1 MELDE
6 LGIDIEAQNC
16 LDQIQ
21 QESWTSADYDPSQG
35 MTGEELH
42 NFCKFL
48 YSQIQSKD
56 EEISRLTANIKELTD
71 EVRLSRLQQQ
81 TYNDENKAVS
91 ASHSHKLDVV
101 LQQLQETR
109 QELTD
114 TKRKLKTAETLLAD
128 AKEKNRQLE
137 AEREKDAKE
146 RKDLENDIALL
157 RSDLYSGTKSQQSG
171 RSAEDVGANDGRDD
185 FDGTDA
191 SLPEA
196 NRKDDVSS
204 EANSDGEKSE
214 KSQSGEPNN
223 SSEDRDSS
231 KGTPGTPTPKTIY
244 HGPSR
249 KGRTYNKHTVG
260 TPIIHKCD
268 LSHLP
273 EGVTYHIKKNPK
285 KVLHTITKVEEHW
298 FEEVVLTYPDGHK
311 ETYFM
316 PQENDKDGYLYDE
329 IVPGTHVTSD
339 FLTEETSNMY
349 DMACP
354 AYREVKNRLS
364 EMGLKTHRQNLANY
378 ADKGYEILK
387 LVLPALKDRAL
398 APGSNVNVDETWE
411 RFQTHFGHRKTYMW
425 CLVNRKANIVIFFY
439 EDTVD
444 KYGNQKSGGRNRAVL
459 KDFLGDA
466 KLKSL
471 QSDGYICY
479 MYLDDDLIDIEHLCC
494 LAHVRAK
501 LERAERMGCK
511 EASSPMSKIRKLY
524 KREDLYVE
532 KGYAAEK
539 IIFGEENLTNGSES
553 DIEKATHLV
562 CGLLKNSGFGQLPAA
577 FQQEHP
583 DTNLYLTDTNHLLN
597 EKAGEIIKSGL
608 KKAEQTL
615 NEQKQL
621 LLKMSDH
628 LADNRCLQKEQ
639 IVQLFK
645 DFSVGVNLS
654 EIEKNGSSNLYRN
667 LLKQQLNSAEPKID
681 EFVSQVEGIGYS
693 LNNKQ
698 NKKVTQ

>member
-1 MELDE
+1 MEIDE

-21 QESWTSADYDPSQG
+21 QESQTSAGYDPSQG

-48 YSQIQSKD
+48 YSQVQSKD
-56 EEISRLTANIKELTD
+56 VEISRLTANIKELTD
-71 EVRLSRLQQQ
+71 EVRQSRLQQQ
-81 TYNDENKAVS
+81 AYNDENMA
-91 ASHSHKLDVV
+91 ANATHSQKLDVV
-101 LQQLQETR
+101 LQQLQETK

-114 TKRKLKTAETLLAD
+114 TKRKLETAETLLAD
-128 AKEKNRQLE
+128 ANEKNRQLE
-137 AEREKDAKE
+137 AERKKNDKE
-146 RKDLENDIALL
+146 RKDLENEIALL
-157 RSDLYSGTKSQQSG
+157 RSDLYSGSKSQQSR
-171 RSAEDVGANDGRDD
+171 RSAAEVGANDGRED

-191 SLPEA
+191 SLPEE
-196 NRKDDVSS
+196 NRKGDASS
-204 EANSDGEKSE
+204 ESTSDDEKSE
-214 KSQSGEPNN
+214 RSQSKEPEN
-223 SSEDRDSS
+223 SSED
-231 KGTPGTPTPKTIY
+231 KGSDTGTSETTAFRTIY

-273 EGVTYHIKKNPK
+273 EGVTYRIKKNPK
-285 KVLHTITKVEEHW
+285 KILHTITKVEEHW
-298 FEEVVLTYPDGHK
+298 FEEVVLTYPDGHT

-316 PQENDKDGYLYDE
+316 PQENDKEAYLYDE

-339 FLTEETSNMY
+339 FLAEETSNIY

-387 LVLPALKDRAL
+387 LVLPALKERAL

-411 RFQTHFGHRKTYMW
+411 RYQTHFSHRKTYMW
-425 CLVNRKANIVIFFY
+425 CLVNRKAGIVIFFY

-444 KYGNQKSGGRNRAVL
+444 KYGKRKSGGRNRAVL

-511 EASSPMSKIRKLY
+511 EASLLMCFIRKLY
-524 KREDLYVE
+524 KREDLYVDE
-532 KGYAAEK
+532 GYDADKIKEMRNDEYTRGIVDQLQDEMFNLMANKMDKLPKLMQQALNYLHKFWKQVFAYRNDGEYTIDNLAAERAIRPQTIQRK
-539 IIFGEENLTNGSES
+539 GSLFFGSVQGALRSAMYNTFIQTCKQVGVSFRQYFKALLKAVKSGRTDYENL
-553 DIEKATHLV
+553 
-562 CGLLKNSGFGQLPAA
+562 LPM
-577 FQQEHP
+577 
-583 DTNLYLTDTNHLLN
+583 TICLN
-597 EKAGEIIKSGL
+597 
-608 KKAEQTL
+608 
-615 NEQKQL
+615 
-621 LLKMSDH
+621 
-628 LADNRCLQKEQ
+628 
-639 IVQLFK
+639 
-645 DFSVGVNLS
+645 
-654 EIEKNGSSNLYRN
+654 
-667 LLKQQLNSAEPKID
+667 
-681 EFVSQVEGIGYS
+681 
-693 LNNKQ
+693 
-698 NKKVTQ
+698 

>member
-91 ASHSHKLDVV
+91 ASHSQKLDVV

-171 RSAEDVGANDGRDD
+171 RSAEEVGANDGRDD

-196 NRKDDVSS
+196 NRKDEVSS

-364 EMGLKTHRQNLANY
+364 EIGLKTHRQNLANY

-532 KGYAAEK
+532 KGYDAEK
-539 IIFGEENLTNGSES
+539 IKEMRNDEYTRGIVDELQNEMFDLMANKMDELPKLMQQALNYLHKFWKQVFAYRNDGEYSIDNLAAERAIRPQTIQRKGSLFFGSVQGALRSAMYNTFIQTCKQVGVSFRQYFKALLKAVKSGRTDYENL
-553 DIEKATHLV
+553 
-562 CGLLKNSGFGQLPAA
+562 LPM
-577 FQQEHP
+577 
-583 DTNLYLTDTNHLLN
+583 T
-597 EKAGEIIKSGL
+597 I
-608 KKAEQTL
+608 
-615 NEQKQL
+615 
-621 LLKMSDH
+621 
-628 LADNRCLQKEQ
+628 CL
-639 IVQLFK
+639 
-645 DFSVGVNLS
+645 D
-654 EIEKNGSSNLYRN
+654 
-667 LLKQQLNSAEPKID
+667 
-681 EFVSQVEGIGYS
+681 
-693 LNNKQ
+693 
-698 NKKVTQ
+698 

>member
-6 LGIDIEAQNC
+6 LGIDMEAQNC

-21 QESWTSADYDPSQG
+21 QESRISADYDPSQG

-48 YSQIQSKD
+48 YSQVQSKD

-81 TYNDENKAVS
+81 VYNNENMALG
-91 ASHSHKLDVV
+91 ATHSQKLDVV
-101 LQQLQETR
+101 LQQLQETK
-109 QELTD
+109 QELAD
-114 TKRKLKTAETLLAD
+114 TKRRLETAEALLAD
-128 AKEKNRQLE
+128 ANEKNHQLE
-137 AEREKDAKE
+137 AERKKHAKE
-146 RKDLENDIALL
+146 RKDLEDEIALL
-157 RSDLYSGTKSQQSG
+157 RSDLYSGSKSQQSG

-191 SLPEA
+191 SLPEE
-196 NRKDDVSS
+196 NRKGDASSGSNTDD
-204 EANSDGEKSE
+204 AKSE
-214 KSQSGEPNN
+214 ESENSQPEEPNGSLEGKGSDN
-223 SSEDRDSS
+223 
-231 KGTPGTPTPKTIY
+231 GTPETPYSPNTIY

-268 LSHLP
+268 LSRLP
-273 EGVTYHIKKNPK
+273 EGVTYRIKKNPK
-285 KVLHTITKVEEHW
+285 KILHTITRVEEHW
-298 FEEVVLTYPDGHK
+298 FEEVVLTYPDGHT

-316 PQENDKDGYLYDE
+316 PQEKDEDGFLYDE

-339 FLTEETSNMY
+339 FLTEEISNMY

-364 EMGLKTHRQNLANY
+364 EMGLRTHRQNLANY

-387 LVLPALKDRAL
+387 LVLPALKELAL

-444 KYGNQKSGGRNRAVL
+444 KYGNRKSGGRNRAVL

-494 LAHVRAK
+494 LAHVRSK

-511 EASSPMSKIRKLY
+511 EASFPMSLVRKLY
-524 KREDLYVE
+524 KREDFYVE
-532 KGYAAEK
+532 KGYDAETIKRMRNDEYTQGIIDQLQNEMFNLMANKMAELPKLMQQALKYLHKFWKQVFAYRNDGEYSIDNMAAERALRPQTLQRK
-539 IIFGEENLTNGSES
+539 GSLFFGSVQGALRSAMYNTFIQTCKQVGVSFRHYFKALLKAVKFGRTDYENL
-553 DIEKATHLV
+553 
-562 CGLLKNSGFGQLPAA
+562 LPM
-577 FQQEHP
+577 
-583 DTNLYLTDTNHLLN
+583 T
-597 EKAGEIIKSGL
+597 I
-608 KKAEQTL
+608 
-615 NEQKQL
+615 
-621 LLKMSDH
+621 
-628 LADNRCLQKEQ
+628 
-639 IVQLFK
+639 
-645 DFSVGVNLS
+645 
-654 EIEKNGSSNLYRN
+654 
-667 LLKQQLNSAEPKID
+667 
-681 EFVSQVEGIGYS
+681 S
-693 LNNKQ
+693 LE
-698 NKKVTQ
+698 

>member
-1 MELDE
+1 
-6 LGIDIEAQNC
+6 
-16 LDQIQ
+16 
-21 QESWTSADYDPSQG
+21 

-91 ASHSHKLDVV
+91 ASHSQKLDVV

-171 RSAEDVGANDGRDD
+171 RSAEEVGANDGRND

-204 EANSDGEKSE
+204 EANSDG
-214 KSQSGEPNN
+214 
-223 SSEDRDSS
+223 
-231 KGTPGTPTPKTIY
+231 
-244 HGPSR
+244 
-249 KGRTYNKHTVG
+249 HT
-260 TPIIHKCD
+260 
-268 LSHLP
+268 
-273 EGVTYHIKKNPK
+273 
-285 KVLHTITKVEEHW
+285 
-298 FEEVVLTYPDGHK
+298 

-532 KGYAAEK
+532 KGYDAEK
-539 IIFGEENLTNGSES
+539 IKEMRNDEYTRGIVDELQNEMFDLMANKMDKLPKLMQQALNYLHKFWKQVFAYRNDGEYSIDNLAAERAIRPQTIQRKGSLFFGSVQGALRSAMYNTFIQTCKQVGVSFRQYFKALLKAVKSGRTDYENL
-553 DIEKATHLV
+553 
-562 CGLLKNSGFGQLPAA
+562 LPM
-577 FQQEHP
+577 
-583 DTNLYLTDTNHLLN
+583 T
-597 EKAGEIIKSGL
+597 I
-608 KKAEQTL
+608 
-615 NEQKQL
+615 
-621 LLKMSDH
+621 
-628 LADNRCLQKEQ
+628 CL
-639 IVQLFK
+639 
-645 DFSVGVNLS
+645 D
-654 EIEKNGSSNLYRN
+654 
-667 LLKQQLNSAEPKID
+667 
-681 EFVSQVEGIGYS
+681 
-693 LNNKQ
+693 
-698 NKKVTQ
+698 

>member
-1 MELDE
+1 MEIDE

-21 QESWTSADYDPSQG
+21 QESQTSAGYDPSQG

-48 YSQIQSKD
+48 YSQVQSKD
-56 EEISRLTANIKELTD
+56 VEISRLTANIKELTD
-71 EVRLSRLQQQ
+71 EVRQSRLQQQ
-81 TYNDENKAVS
+81 AYNDENMA
-91 ASHSHKLDVV
+91 ANATHSQKLDVV
-101 LQQLQETR
+101 LQQLQETK

-114 TKRKLKTAETLLAD
+114 TKRKLETAETLLAD
-128 AKEKNRQLE
+128 ANEKNRQLE
-137 AEREKDAKE
+137 AERKKNDKE
-146 RKDLENDIALL
+146 RKDLENEIALL
-157 RSDLYSGTKSQQSG
+157 RSDLYSGSKSQQSR
-171 RSAEDVGANDGRDD
+171 RSAAEVGANDGRED

-191 SLPEA
+191 SLPEE
-196 NRKDDVSS
+196 NRKGDASS
-204 EANSDGEKSE
+204 ESTSDDEKSE
-214 KSQSGEPNN
+214 RSQSKEPEN
-223 SSEDRDSS
+223 SSED
-231 KGTPGTPTPKTIY
+231 KGSDTGTSETTAFRTIY

-273 EGVTYHIKKNPK
+273 EGVTYRIKKNPK
-285 KVLHTITKVEEHW
+285 KILHTITKVEEHW
-298 FEEVVLTYPDGHK
+298 FEEVVLTYPDGHT

-316 PQENDKDGYLYDE
+316 PQENDKEAYLYDE

-387 LVLPALKDRAL
+387 LVLPALKERAL

-411 RFQTHFGHRKTYMW
+411 RYQTHFSHRKTYMW
-425 CLVNRKANIVIFFY
+425 CLVNRKAGIVIFFY

-444 KYGNQKSGGRNRAVL
+444 KYGKRKGGGRNRAVL

-511 EASSPMSKIRKLY
+511 EASLLMCFIRKLY
-524 KREDLYVE
+524 KREDLYVDE
-532 KGYAAEK
+532 GYDADKIKEMRNDEYTRGIVDQLQDEMFNLMANKMDKLPKLMQQALNYLHKFWKQVFAYRNDGEYTIDNLAAERAIRPQTIQRK
-539 IIFGEENLTNGSES
+539 GSLFFGSVQGALRSAMYNTFIQTCKQVGVSFRQYFKALLKAVKSGRTDYENL
-553 DIEKATHLV
+553 
-562 CGLLKNSGFGQLPAA
+562 LPM
-577 FQQEHP
+577 
-583 DTNLYLTDTNHLLN
+583 TICLN
-597 EKAGEIIKSGL
+597 
-608 KKAEQTL
+608 
-615 NEQKQL
+615 
-621 LLKMSDH
+621 
-628 LADNRCLQKEQ
+628 
-639 IVQLFK
+639 
-645 DFSVGVNLS
+645 
-654 EIEKNGSSNLYRN
+654 
-667 LLKQQLNSAEPKID
+667 
-681 EFVSQVEGIGYS
+681 
-693 LNNKQ
+693 
-698 NKKVTQ
+698 

>member
-1 MELDE
+1 MEIDE

-16 LDQIQ
+16 LDKIQ
-21 QESWTSADYDPSQG
+21 QESQTSAGYDPSQG

-48 YSQIQSKD
+48 YSQVQSKD
-56 EEISRLTANIKELTD
+56 VEISRLTANIKELTD
-71 EVRLSRLQQQ
+71 EVRQSRLQQQ
-81 TYNDENKAVS
+81 AYNDENMAVN
-91 ASHSHKLDVV
+91 ATHSQKLDVV
-101 LQQLQETR
+101 LQQLQETKL
-109 QELTD
+109 ELTD
-114 TKRKLKTAETLLAD
+114 TKRKLETAETLLAD
-128 AKEKNRQLE
+128 ANEKNRQLE
-137 AEREKDAKE
+137 AERKKNDKE
-146 RKDLENDIALL
+146 RKDLENEIALL
-157 RSDLYSGTKSQQSG
+157 RSDLYSGSKSQQSR
-171 RSAEDVGANDGRDD
+171 RSAAEVGANDGRED

-191 SLPEA
+191 SLPEE
-196 NRKDDVSS
+196 NRKGDASS
-204 EANSDGEKSE
+204 ESTSDDEKSE
-214 KSQSGEPNN
+214 RSQSKELEN
-223 SSEDRDSS
+223 SSEDKCSDT
-231 KGTPGTPTPKTIY
+231 GTSDTTASTTIY

-273 EGVTYHIKKNPK
+273 EGVTYRIKKNPK
-285 KVLHTITKVEEHW
+285 KILHTITKVEEHW
-298 FEEVVLTYPDGHK
+298 FEEVVLTYPDGHT

-316 PQENDKDGYLYDE
+316 PQENDKEAYLYDE

-387 LVLPALKDRAL
+387 LVLPALKERAL

-411 RFQTHFGHRKTYMW
+411 RYQTHFGHRKTYMW
-425 CLVNRKANIVIFFY
+425 CLVNRKAGIVIFFY

-444 KYGNQKSGGRNRAVL
+444 KYGKRKSGGRNRAVL

-501 LERAERMGCK
+501 LERAERIGCK
-511 EASSPMSKIRKLY
+511 EASLLMCFIRKLY
-524 KREDLYVE
+524 KREDLYVDE
-532 KGYAAEK
+532 GYDADKIKEMRNDEYTRGIVGQLQDEMFNLMANKIDKLPKLMQQALNYLHKFWKQVFAYRNDGEYTIDNLAAERAIRPQTIQRK
-539 IIFGEENLTNGSES
+539 GSLFFGSVQGALRSAMYNTFIQTCKQAGVSFRQYFKALLKAVKSGRTDYENL
-553 DIEKATHLV
+553 
-562 CGLLKNSGFGQLPAA
+562 LPM
-577 FQQEHP
+577 
-583 DTNLYLTDTNHLLN
+583 T
-597 EKAGEIIKSGL
+597 I
-608 KKAEQTL
+608 
-615 NEQKQL
+615 
-621 LLKMSDH
+621 
-628 LADNRCLQKEQ
+628 CL
-639 IVQLFK
+639 
-645 DFSVGVNLS
+645 S
-654 EIEKNGSSNLYRN
+654 
-667 LLKQQLNSAEPKID
+667 
-681 EFVSQVEGIGYS
+681 
-693 LNNKQ
+693 
-698 NKKVTQ
+698 

>member
-1 MELDE
+1 MEIDE

-21 QESWTSADYDPSQG
+21 QESQTSVAYDPSQG

-48 YSQIQSKD
+48 YSQVQSKD

-71 EVRLSRLQQQ
+71 EVRQSRLQQQ
-81 TYNDENKAVS
+81 AYNDENMA
-91 ASHSHKLDVV
+91 ANATHSQKLDVV
-101 LQQLQETR
+101 LQQLQEAK

-114 TKRKLKTAETLLAD
+114 TKRKLETAESLLAD
-128 AKEKNRQLE
+128 ANEKNRQLE
-137 AEREKDAKE
+137 AERKKNAKE
-146 RKDLENDIALL
+146 RKDLEDEIALL
-157 RSDLYSGTKSQQSG
+157 RSDLYSGSKSQQSG
-171 RSAEDVGANDGRDD
+171 RSTEEVGANDGRED
-185 FDGTDA
+185 FDGTDS
-191 SLPEA
+191 SLPEG
-196 NRKDDVSS
+196 NRKGDASS
-204 EANSDGEKSE
+204 ESTSNDEKSE
-214 KSQSGEPNN
+214 NSKSEDSNN
-223 SSEDRDSS
+223 SSDGKEPDN
-231 KGTPGTPTPKTIY
+231 GTPEATVHRTIY

-273 EGVTYHIKKNPK
+273 EGVTYRIKKNPK
-285 KVLHTITKVEEHW
+285 KILHTITKVEEHW
-298 FEEVVLTYPDGHK
+298 FEEVVLTYPDGHT

-316 PQENDKDGYLYDE
+316 PQEKDKEGNLYDE

-378 ADKGYEILK
+378 ADKGYEILR
-387 LVLPALKDRAL
+387 LVLPALKERAL

-411 RFQTHFGHRKTYMW
+411 RYQTHFSHRKTYMW
-425 CLVNRKANIVIFFY
+425 CLVNRKAGIVIFFY

-444 KYGNQKSGGRNRAVL
+444 QYGKRKSGGRNRAVL

-501 LERAERMGCK
+501 FEKAERQGCK
-511 EASSPMSKIRKLY
+511 EASLFMCLIRKLY
-524 KREDLYVE
+524 HREDLYVE
-532 KGYAAEK
+532 KGYDAEK
-539 IIFGEENLTNGSES
+539 IKEMRNDEYTRGIVDKLQDEMFNLMANGMEGLPKLMQQALTYLHKFWKQVFAYRNDGEYTIDNLAAERAIRPQTIQRKGSLFFGSVQGALRSAMYNTFIQTCKQVGVSFRQYFKALLKAVKAGRTDYENL
-553 DIEKATHLV
+553 
-562 CGLLKNSGFGQLPAA
+562 LPM
-577 FQQEHP
+577 
-583 DTNLYLTDTNHLLN
+583 TICLN
-597 EKAGEIIKSGL
+597 
-608 KKAEQTL
+608 
-615 NEQKQL
+615 
-621 LLKMSDH
+621 
-628 LADNRCLQKEQ
+628 
-639 IVQLFK
+639 
-645 DFSVGVNLS
+645 
-654 EIEKNGSSNLYRN
+654 
-667 LLKQQLNSAEPKID
+667 
-681 EFVSQVEGIGYS
+681 
-693 LNNKQ
+693 
-698 NKKVTQ
+698 

>member
-1 MELDE
+1 MEIDE

-16 LDQIQ
+16 LDKIQ
-21 QESWTSADYDPSQG
+21 QESQTSAGYDPSQG

-48 YSQIQSKD
+48 YSQVQSKD
-56 EEISRLTANIKELTD
+56 VEISRLTANIKELTD
-71 EVRLSRLQQQ
+71 EVRQSRLQQQ
-81 TYNDENKAVS
+81 AYNDENMAVN
-91 ASHSHKLDVV
+91 ATHSQKLDVV
-101 LQQLQETR
+101 LQQLQETKL
-109 QELTD
+109 ELTD
-114 TKRKLKTAETLLAD
+114 TKRKLETAETLLAD
-128 AKEKNRQLE
+128 ANEKNRQLE
-137 AEREKDAKE
+137 AERKKNDKE
-146 RKDLENDIALL
+146 RKDLENEIALL
-157 RSDLYSGTKSQQSG
+157 RSDLYSGSKSQQSR
-171 RSAEDVGANDGRDD
+171 RSAAEVGANDGRED

-191 SLPEA
+191 SLPEE
-196 NRKDDVSS
+196 NRKGDASS
-204 EANSDGEKSE
+204 ESTSDDEKSE
-214 KSQSGEPNN
+214 RSQSKELEN
-223 SSEDRDSS
+223 SSEDKCSDT
-231 KGTPGTPTPKTIY
+231 GTSDTTASTTIY

-273 EGVTYHIKKNPK
+273 EGVTYRIKKNPK
-285 KVLHTITKVEEHW
+285 KILHTITKVEEHW
-298 FEEVVLTYPDGHK
+298 FEEVVLTYPDGHT

-316 PQENDKDGYLYDE
+316 PQENDKEAYLYDE

-387 LVLPALKDRAL
+387 LVLPALKERAL

-411 RFQTHFGHRKTYMW
+411 RYQTHFGHRKTYMW
-425 CLVNRKANIVIFFY
+425 CLVNRKAGIVIFFY

-444 KYGNQKSGGRNRAVL
+444 KYGKRKSGGRNRAVL

-511 EASSPMSKIRKLY
+511 EASLLMCFIRKLY
-524 KREDLYVE
+524 KREDLYVDE
-532 KGYAAEK
+532 GYDADKIKEMRNDEYTRGIVGQLQDEMFNLMANKMDKLPKLMQQALNYLHKFWKQVFAYRNDGEYTIDNLAAERAIRPQTIQRK
-539 IIFGEENLTNGSES
+539 GSLFFGSVQGALRSAMYNTFIQTCKQAGVSFRQYFKALLKAVKSGRTDYENL
-553 DIEKATHLV
+553 
-562 CGLLKNSGFGQLPAA
+562 LPM
-577 FQQEHP
+577 
-583 DTNLYLTDTNHLLN
+583 T
-597 EKAGEIIKSGL
+597 I
-608 KKAEQTL
+608 
-615 NEQKQL
+615 
-621 LLKMSDH
+621 
-628 LADNRCLQKEQ
+628 CL
-639 IVQLFK
+639 
-645 DFSVGVNLS
+645 S
-654 EIEKNGSSNLYRN
+654 
-667 LLKQQLNSAEPKID
+667 
-681 EFVSQVEGIGYS
+681 
-693 LNNKQ
+693 
-698 NKKVTQ
+698 